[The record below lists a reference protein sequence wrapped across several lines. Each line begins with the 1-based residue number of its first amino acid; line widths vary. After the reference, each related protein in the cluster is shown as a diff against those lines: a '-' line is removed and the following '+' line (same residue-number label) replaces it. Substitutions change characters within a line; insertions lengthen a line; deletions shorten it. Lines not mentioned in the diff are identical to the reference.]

1 MPYTAV
7 NIYIMLKNRKIW
19 CAASESESEMQEQ
32 NTREYAQIQIFT
44 FSVVHASNLYYI
56 QTFTLVARIPT
67 RTHIHSYT
75 RRAKAHKIESK
86 MLLNPFGRRCRHM
99 RFMHEQMSCAV
110 CALYGTDSLH
120 IYSLLVRFAHTQ
132 AHSSRLQNFNKR
144 SIESFII
151 IISFLAASCYA
162 VWLCALCHRH
172 RYPPSFLISSPLLF
186 SLVPIDASGSL
197 WTNTIT
203 NIAFLYVYYDVK
215 CNCTVCTAHGNHH
228 IVSSAEFF
236 SYCDRCKHELS
247 I

>member
-1 MPYTAV
+1 MQHPNLNQKCTSRTQENTHKYKYLHLVLFMRATYT
-7 NIYIMLKNRKIW
+7 
-19 CAASESESEMQEQ
+19 
-32 NTREYAQIQIFT
+32 T
-44 FSVVHASNLYYI
+44 FKHLRSSLVHS
-56 QTFTLVARIPT
+56 
-67 RTHIHSYT
+67 THIHSYT

-120 IYSLLVRFAHTQ
+120 IYSLLVRYAHTQ

-172 RYPPSFLISSPLLF
+172 RYPSSFLISSPLLL

-197 WTNTIT
+197 
-203 NIAFLYVYYDVK
+203 
-215 CNCTVCTAHGNHH
+215 
-228 IVSSAEFF
+228 
-236 SYCDRCKHELS
+236 
-247 I
+247 